1 MNTTVLPITEEWRRD
16 PNLCYSFSFLAPDG
30 NRQLSRTMTGTP
42 VARRINEA
50 LPEDVFGVIF
60 EEHAKMDWRAPLI
73 DGQVCRQWRQ
83 TILRSP
89 RAWSYLKFV
98 RNFTSAPSQLL
109 QWLDRSGSAPLHIQS
124 INWVQG
130 VEEFLDS
137 HCKRI
142 ESLSLYRFRLA
153 FLENRSFPI
162 LQSLTIGAWS
172 INAPLIRWSAWSA
185 MPELRYFR
193 ASYIWMDALPSNNF
207 PALRVLALYRVDS
220 DYLIRNSYHSLTSL
234 MLDRISLKYTMESLE
249 FPSLRFLSLF
259 EVKNIKHRMNVPTLT
274 TYHESDKTEQESF
287 SVSLPFLI
295 EYGIYRSCDN
305 PPLNVTKLHQ
315 CYPNIIRL
323 SVRFRPFAGELFLHS
338 LSRQPTALPM
348 LRILA
353 VGTLAAGTLYDY
365 TKYSQETKNRMKNDV
380 FMRNMVSS
388 VKMELC
394 FDGMARVPLYFASV
408 RACIDRGRSKLTPTL
423 RTRIS
428 PIEGLSFVLGLWL
441 RC

>member
-1 MNTTVLPITEEWRRD
+1 
-16 PNLCYSFSFLAPDG
+16 
-30 NRQLSRTMTGTP
+30 MTSTP
-42 VARRINEA
+42 VARCINEA
-50 LPEDVFGVIF
+50 LPEDVLGVIF
-60 EEHAKMDWRAPLI
+60 EERAKMNWKAPLI

-89 RAWSYLKFV
+89 RAWSYLKIV

-109 QWLDRSGSAPLHIQS
+109 QWLDRSGSAPLHIQA
-124 INWVQG
+124 IDWIQG
-130 VEEFLDS
+130 VEEFLDP

-153 FLENRSFPI
+153 FLENRSLPI

-172 INAPLIRWSAWSA
+172 INDPLIRWSTWRVI
-185 MPELRYFR
+185 PELRYFR
-193 ASYIWMDALPSNNF
+193 ASYIWMDVIPSNIF
-207 PALRVLALYRVDS
+207 PVLRVLALYRVDS

-234 MLDRISLKYTMESLE
+234 MLDRISVKYTLESLE

-287 SVSLPFLI
+287 SMSLPFLI
-295 EYGIYRSCDN
+295 EYGIYRIRDN
-305 PPLNVTKLHQ
+305 PPPNVTKLHQ

-323 SVRFRPFAGELFLHS
+323 SVRFRPSAGKLFLHS

-365 TKYSQETKNRMKNDV
+365 TKYNREDKNRMRNDV
-380 FMRNMVSS
+380 LMRNMVSS
-388 VKMELC
+388 VKVELC

-408 RACIDRGRSKLTPTL
+408 RACIDGGRSKLTSIL
-423 RTRIS
+423 RTRIN
-428 PIEGLSFVLGLWL
+428 PIEDLSFVLGLWL
-441 RC
+441 HC